1 MIAKQ
6 PWIRQIGQHNLWIDI
21 GYFMIDTG
29 HICCTNSIVVFQ
41 KFGHRA
47 RLECVRFP
55 KSIFFH
61 KLFRERAKA
70 EEERSKVCG
79 NEQAGLQ
86 KLGRCHRY
94 TLRFIV
100 SSGSLPFP
108 APSSPSGPPSE
119 LFRSFRPK
127 SVLRG
132 AGRQGSPAGHQ
143 KLVSSNRHDLCCA
156 LRWAIVARLAPC
168 APPPSFCDE
177 NRLRKPF

>member
-1 MIAKQ
+1 L
-6 PWIRQIGQHNLWIDI
+6 RNLL
-21 GYFMIDTG
+21 TT
-29 HICCTNSIVVFQ
+29 CTR
-41 KFGHRA
+41 G
-47 RLECVRFP
+47 ECTFRNKTYCRFP
-55 KSIFFH
+55 KDWPPSPIGVGSRSPKSTFFH
-61 KLFRERAKA
+61 KLFRERAKV